1 MFRFVS
7 NLSHKVMVVF
17 DMPNLNRYNILSML
31 IFSLKILYGYQ
42 YHHIWKVVIHIDYQ
56 YALSIYWNP
65 LLGYRFGSHWTSGWG
80 HCFGFITG
88 FYTNT
93 LSADV
98 VTIDRGAGSNCTA
111 MCYSIP
117 TIQHQN
123 NWTISHPDAIHQWV
137 IVLVRYGT
145 VNYTTTQVGKY
156 KIFVRW
162 PLGIYWDSLP
172 VQIGTKETHC
182 LTGDVR

>member
-42 YHHIWKVVIHIDYQ
+42 YHHFVDTYIDYQ

-137 IVLVRYGT
+137 IVMFWYGT
-145 VNYTTTQVGKY
+145 VLSTIQQHRSANTRFSYAGPWGFTGIHCQC
-156 KIFVRW
+156 R
-162 PLGIYWDSLP
+162 LGPRRHI
-172 VQIGTKETHC
+172 V
-182 LTGDVR
+182 